1 MNTLS
6 RTSHAVL
13 VALMLAA
20 VATTGCT
27 RRQPTEGQASSGVGA
42 TDTTT
47 ASRASG
53 SSDTGTSSGTSSGSS
68 DTSGSSGSSSG
79 TAAKAGVAIDDSVIT
94 TKIKS
99 SILADSAIK
108 GSDISVDTKNGEV
121 TLTGSV
127 KSQAQ
132 MDRAQKLAQNIDGV
146 KSVQNKLEV
155 KQ

>member
-1 MNTLS
+1 
-6 RTSHAVL
+6 
-13 VALMLAA
+13 MLAA

-27 RRQPTEGQASSGVGA
+27 RRQPAEGQASSGVGA

-53 SSDTGTSSGTSSGSS
+53 SSDTGTSSGTSAGTSSGSS

-99 SILADSAIK
+99 SILTDSAIK

-155 KQ
+155 RQ

>member
-1 MNTLS
+1 
-6 RTSHAVL
+6 
-13 VALMLAA
+13 VAIMLAA
-20 VATTGCT
+20 VVTSGCS
-27 RRQPTEGQASSGVGA
+27 RRQPAEGQASSGAGA

-68 DTSGSSGSSSG
+68 DTSGSSGSSGSSSG
-79 TAAKAGVAIDDSVIT
+79 TAAKAGAAIDDSVIT

-99 SILADSAIK
+99 SILTDSAIK

-132 MDRAQKLAQNIDGV
+132 MDRAQKLAQNVDGV
-146 KSVQNKLEV
+146 KSVQNKLAI